1 MIATKATVNNP
12 EADTSYSH
20 KGYKRN
26 STKSKSNRDPFSDS
40 IRSPQHHQPVETS
53 TPSLSSH

>member
-1 MIATKATVNNP
+1 MIGTKATFNNP
-12 EADTSYSH
+12 ESETSYSH

-26 STKSKSNRDPFSDS
+26 STKSKSNHDPFSDS
-40 IRSPQHHQPVETS
+40 IRSLQHHQPFETS